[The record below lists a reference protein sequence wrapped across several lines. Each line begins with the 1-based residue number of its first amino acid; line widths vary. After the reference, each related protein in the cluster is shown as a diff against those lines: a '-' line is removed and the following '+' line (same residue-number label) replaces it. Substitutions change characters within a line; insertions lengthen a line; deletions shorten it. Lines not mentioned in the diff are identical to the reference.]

1 MKKRSIVISAII
13 VTIIIGL
20 CLFGISKDN
29 KKMQNENLNNTIQ
42 ITVSVFD
49 KESNQIYNKNIE
61 TNKKYLSEVLEDNKD
76 LNVKMEDGKYG
87 KFITSILGIEQG
99 DNYYWSYYINDEY
112 ANVGVSSCEVEQ
124 NKMYTFK
131 IEKFE

>member
-20 CLFGISKDN
+20 GLFGISKDN

>member
-1 MKKRSIVISAII
+1 
-13 VTIIIGL
+13 
-20 CLFGISKDN
+20 
-29 KKMQNENLNNTIQ
+29 
-42 ITVSVFD
+42 
-49 KESNQIYNKNIE
+49 
-61 TNKKYLSEVLEDNKD
+61 
-76 LNVKMEDGKYG
+76 MEDGKYG

>member
-1 MKKRSIVISAII
+1 
-13 VTIIIGL
+13 
-20 CLFGISKDN
+20 
-29 KKMQNENLNNTIQ
+29 MQNENLNNTIQ